1 VVALCERVMI
11 IRAGRTVDS
20 GALADL
26 RHLSRTSVR
35 AELDRPPEGLAG
47 RPGVHDLEIAGNRV
61 SCQADNDALGELLRV
76 LAAAGVRSLVSQP
89 PTLEELFLR
98 HYADPS

>member
-1 VVALCERVMI
+1 M
-11 IRAGRTVDS
+11 DS

-35 AELDRPPEGLAG
+35 AELTRPPDGLAG
-47 RPGVHDLEIAGNRV
+47 LPGVHDLDISGNRV
-61 SCQADNDALGELLRV
+61 SCQVDSDALSEV
-76 LAAAGVRSLVSQP
+76 LTRLVAAGVRSLASQP

-98 HYADPS
+98 HYSDPS